1 MSRIIAAAQSA
12 FVRNIFSI
20 ARVLAALACYLQFS
34 PPASPQI
41 VNLPVLEQFR
51 THHQRFSCTMEY
63 PSVKCVRDLQRLLLL
78 LEKYNA
84 SSLGEW
90 QWVVVSR
97 SEWKPFCISLGVDFT
112 PPAMTSFLDRQT
124 FLDEALFH
132 LDLTRANEFLHKFG
146 VPWNELLPLAL
157 THELGHAVCRDTA
170 EARAEFFAGKLRQ
183 HRPGRCD
190 SSVASPI
197 WSYRASSPGR

>member
-1 MSRIIAAAQSA
+1 
-12 FVRNIFSI
+12 
-20 ARVLAALACYLQFS
+20 
-34 PPASPQI
+34 
-41 VNLPVLEQFR
+41 
-51 THHQRFSCTMEY
+51 MEY

-97 SEWKPFCISLGVDFT
+97 PEWKPFCISLGVDFT

-124 FLDEALFH
+124 FLDEALFE
-132 LDLTRANEFLHKFG
+132 LDLTRAKELLRRFG
-146 VPWNELLPLAL
+146 LPWNELLPLAL

-170 EARAEFFAGKLRQ
+170 EARAEFFAEKL
-183 HRPGRCD
+183 
-190 SSVASPI
+190 
-197 WSYRASSPGR
+197 